1 VTPEQQLEALR
12 GRRILITGGAGFIGA
27 HLVRQ
32 LEEAGIPFTGTS
44 HATPPAADAGGRW
57 IPLDLCDA
65 AAVDSVVAAEQPDV
79 VFHLAGVLGAD
90 RSLAFAERAVQGN
103 FLASHHLLSALGRYA
118 QPQRIVL
125 IGSSEE
131 YGRQESLPYTEDMS
145 ARPISPY
152 SASKA
157 AVTQFALL
165 YHELHALPVVVLRP
179 FVVYG
184 PGQRPPMLVPA
195 LMHALARSEPF
206 PMTAGGQTRD
216 FVYVSDVVAAL
227 IAAAVA
233 NDAAG
238 EVFNVCSGEERSIRE
253 VAELAVRVAGAA
265 DDVLQI
271 GAVPY
276 RQNEVWRLVG
286 TNAKARSVLGWAP
299 RVSLE
304 EGLRRT
310 WNACR
315 GT

>member
-1 VTPEQQLEALR
+1 VTPEQKLKALR
-12 GRRILITGGAGFIGA
+12 GHRILVTGGTGFIGT
-27 HLVRQ
+27 HLVHR
-32 LEEAGIPFTGTS
+32 LEQAGIAYTGVS
-44 HATPPAADAGGRW
+44 HVAPAPTGAGGRW
-57 IPLDLCDA
+57 TRVDLNDA
-65 AAVDSVVAAEQPDV
+65 AAVDAMVAEEQPDV

-103 FLASHHLLSALGRYA
+103 FLASHHLLTALGRSA

-125 IGSSEE
+125 TGSSEE
-131 YGRQESLPYTEDMS
+131 YGRQDSLPMTEDMS
-145 ARPISPY
+145 ARPASPY

-195 LMHALARSEPF
+195 LMHALARGEPF
-206 PMTAGGQTRD
+206 AMTEGRQTRD
-216 FVYVSDVVAAL
+216 FVYVDDVVAAL

-233 NDAAG
+233 GDAAG

-253 VAELAVRVAGAA
+253 VAELCARLAGAA
-265 DDVLQI
+265 DGALLI
-271 GAVPY
+271 GAVTY
-276 RQNEVWRLVG
+276 RLNEVWRLVG
-286 TNAKARSVLGWAP
+286 SNEKAHRVLDWSP
-299 RVSLE
+299 RVRLE

-310 WNACR
+310 WDAYR
-315 GT
+315 RS